1 MFSIVT
7 FMNKT
12 HVLKAHPRDPNF
24 RVNYRV
30 MYGSKRYIFYYPN
43 CIPAFT
49 RYLNTVHD
57 VDIASQQVWYC
68 SYLTYGV
75 HTTVYVSNL
84 LILNMTFERFYS
96 IIMPHKAASFN
107 TVKRA
112 KITIIC
118 IVLFS
123 VVFHIPHWFIT
134 GNIGRLCL
142 TNLIFSDGGIG
153 EFYYWFSEII
163 HFFLPFILL
172 LTMNSVIIHALRQ
185 RSRLSL
191 GQDHNDGQ
199 ALKTKSTDKQI
210 FTILL
215 LVTFGFLILTT
226 PAKALVFYMNIYKG
240 TTAYY
245 HAGLYLFYQVGE
257 KTYYTNHGINFF
269 LYVMS
274 GQKFRNDLV
283 NLFKCCR
290 NTIYEDN
297 FSDVNTISSSAMNSD
312 G

>member
-1 MFSIVT
+1 MDIV
-7 FMNKT
+7 
-12 HVLKAHPRDPNF
+12 P
-24 RVNYRV
+24 
-30 MYGSKRYIFYYPN
+30 
-43 CIPAFT
+43 
-49 RYLNTVHD
+49 
-57 VDIASQQVWYC
+57 QQVWYC
-68 SYLTYGV
+68 SFLTYGV
-75 HTTVYVSNL
+75 HATVYVSNL

-107 TVKRA
+107 TIKRA
-112 KITIIC
+112 KITIVC

-142 TNLIFSDGGIG
+142 RNLILNDGGIG
-153 EFYYWFSEII
+153 EFYYWFTEII

-172 LTMNSVIIHALRQ
+172 LIMNSVIIHALRQ
-185 RSRLSL
+185 RSKSNL
-191 GQDHNDGQ
+191 GQGHNEEQ
-199 ALKTKSTDKQI
+199 ASKIKSPDKQI

-226 PAKALVFYMNIYKG
+226 PAKVLVFYMNIHKG
-240 TTAYY
+240 ITAYY

-274 GQKFRNDLV
+274 GQKFRKDLV
-283 NLFKCCR
+283 NLFKCR
-290 NTIYEDN
+290 NATCCDTGQNDTIGEIELN
-297 FSDVNTISSSAMNSD
+297 PSSVLSSKSANSRND
-312 G
+312 IQ